1 MKQRRGLCL
10 TLLAAALLLAGCQK
24 EEVWSYPPALS
35 VACGGKIAQIG
46 AWSANWDGG
55 PEGTAFTACGDTP
68 TSPDVRD
75 SLVEFTAVPGDTLV
89 LSYDLPPKELRVD
102 LTYDMPVEEWS
113 TTLFEGTPASKETVI
128 HLPENC
134 GGVYQV
140 SARWDEGDKGNGGTA
155 CGFLVADVSK
165 ETPAILEEVPALDLV
180 WNGQTTTVWQGSW
193 TWRVPDGPGSFAETS
208 AAAHGALT
216 ALPELPV
223 IPAKAGDEIILAFD
237 RTPDRVGVVVFPV
250 ERGEESD
257 VVELEGETILV
268 IPEGGTDTVYEVFAE
283 WTPSLVNGGW
293 GVYGF
298 YVP

>member
-24 EEVWSYPPALS
+24 EEVWNYPPALS
-35 VACGGKIAQIG
+35 VACGGKTAQIG

-89 LSYDLPPKELRVD
+89 LSYDVAPKELHVT

-113 TTLFEGTPASKETVI
+113 TTLFEGTPASEDTVI